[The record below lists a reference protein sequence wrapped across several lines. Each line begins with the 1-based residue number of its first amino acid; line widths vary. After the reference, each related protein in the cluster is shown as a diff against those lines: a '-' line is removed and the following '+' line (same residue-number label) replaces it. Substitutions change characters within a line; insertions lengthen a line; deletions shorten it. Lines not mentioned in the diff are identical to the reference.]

1 MILGDDNMIHYTCRQ
16 TLSFLFQ
23 PKRWLIPSRNDT
35 IRFWFH
41 LLQKK
46 KEAKGRL
53 DHIYRQTSSHFSSS
67 KLSKSK
73 ASHNLKDVGF
83 KRNSK
88 TLKGEIIIISII
100 PPEEIQLIPSN
111 PNSLC
116 RSLKASGQCWKRWWI
131 NSPFFIAYWAIDISY
146 KSPNLRWSFGFLNE
160 TNKNK
165 SI

>member
-1 MILGDDNMIHYTCRQ
+1 MSPDTFV
-16 TLSFLFQ
+16 SFSTKALVD
-23 PKRWLIPSRNDT
+23 PIKKRYNSLLISFT
-35 IRFWFH
+35 SKK
-41 LLQKK
+41 KK

-131 NSPFFIAYWAIDISY
+131 DSPFFIAYWAIDISY